1 MKIKNIWALL
11 LAITYAIL
19 CCIILVMCIIDKR
32 PKKLFDVFLWD
43 FLAYIS
49 YTYIAMKKA
58 QSLNRL

>member
-19 CCIILVMCIIDKR
+19 GCIILVMSIIDKR
-32 PKKLFDVFLWD
+32 PKKLFDVFLWV

-49 YTYIAMKKA
+49 YT
-58 QSLNRL
+58 